1 MVELPLYVV
10 LVMGNANV
18 ALAMHPA
25 WSSISDTM
33 TSHARGTSSSVA

>member
-18 ALAMHPA
+18 TLAILLGHD
-25 WSSISDTM
+25 IGHDQ
-33 TSHARGTSSSVA
+33 

>member
-18 ALAMHPA
+18 TLAILLGHE
-25 WSSISDTM
+25 
-33 TSHARGTSSSVA
+33 SVTQ

>member
-18 ALAMHPA
+18 TLAILLGHK
-25 WSSISDTM
+25 
-33 TSHARGTSSSVA
+33 SVTQ